1 MIIIHQLSNN
11 ICTLTYLS
19 GYKPTGLECHILN
32 RQEISEL
39 HPYLFTEDLMGA
51 IYVPEDS
58 VVNPK
63 KVSEV
68 LAHLAY
74 QGGNF
79 FPVKSIIYH
88 CTDQILIIH

>member
-1 MIIIHQLSNN
+1 
-11 ICTLTYLS
+11 
-19 GYKPTGLECHILN
+19 
-32 RQEISEL
+32 
-39 HPYLFTEDLMGA
+39 MGA

-79 FPVKSIIYH
+79 SVKSIIYH
-88 CTDQILIIH
+88 TALIKYFN